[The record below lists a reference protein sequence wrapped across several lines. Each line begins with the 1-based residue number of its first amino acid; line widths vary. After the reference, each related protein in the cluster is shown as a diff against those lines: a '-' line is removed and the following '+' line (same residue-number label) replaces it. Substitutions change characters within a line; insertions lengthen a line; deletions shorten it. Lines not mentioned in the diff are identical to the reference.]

1 MPGDFFA
8 GAFVAAGA
16 GFDDDF
22 FRTVVLEVFF
32 TIVRGVDRDA
42 VPFSRVFAAVGEV
55 AVFLDR
61 VGDDVAVPA
70 LAGVFFFFVDA

>member
-8 GAFVAAGA
+8 GAFAAAGA
-16 GFDDDF
+16 DFDVDF
-22 FRTVVLEVFF
+22 FRSVVLEVFF
-32 TIVRGVDRDA
+32 TVVWRVDCDA
-42 VPFSRVFAAVGEV
+42 VPFFWVFAAVGEV

-61 VGDDVAVPA
+61 VGDDVATPA

>member
-8 GAFVAAGA
+8 GAFAAAGA
-16 GFDDDF
+16 DFDVDS

-32 TIVRGVDRDA
+32 TVVPGVDRDA
-42 VPFSRVFAAVGEV
+42 VRFSVVFAAMGAV
-55 AVFLDR
+55 AVFLDF
-61 VGDDVAVPA
+61 VGDDVAAPA

>member
-8 GAFVAAGA
+8 GAFLAAGA
-16 GFDDDF
+16 DFDVDF

-42 VPFSRVFAAVGEV
+42 VPFFWVFAAVDEV
-55 AVFLDR
+55 AVFLDF
-61 VGDDVAVPA
+61 VGDDVAAPA